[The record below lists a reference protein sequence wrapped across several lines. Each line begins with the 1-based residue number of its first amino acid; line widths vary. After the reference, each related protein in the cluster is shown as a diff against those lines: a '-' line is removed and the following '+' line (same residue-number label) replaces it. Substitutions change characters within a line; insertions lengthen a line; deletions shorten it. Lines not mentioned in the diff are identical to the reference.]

1 MLPVRPTCN
10 HDTNKFKC
18 KSLTMK
24 DNSEFH
30 SLFYRVP
37 DKKIQD
43 QFILKYVKINIVQ
56 RRRERKDKG
65 NSNKSQLDRTTKY
78 FVRNSEKVLVPV
90 CMDAFLN
97 ILHVS
102 RFRVNRITKAFHN
115 EGFIEEKR
123 GGFKQDDT
131 FRPKRECIMN
141 FINRFHC
148 VELHYCRGKTARKYL
163 LSELNVKKMWDIYSS
178 NSENLPV
185 KTVCL
190 FRHIFNTCYNLSFD
204 QPRKDVCSTCLS
216 LTERKKLEQDPEKK
230 QQIEHEKTLHK
241 LRFNAFY
248 ELLKDTD
255 PQLLIFSY
263 DCQKN
268 LP

>member
-1 MLPVRPTCN
+1 
-10 HDTNKFKC
+10 
-18 KSLTMK
+18 MK
-24 DNSEFH
+24 DICEFH

-43 QFILKYVKINIVQ
+43 QFILKYVKINIIQ

-115 EGFIEEKR
+115 EGFVEEKR
-123 GGFKQDDT
+123 GGFKQYDI

-148 VELHYCRGKTARKYL
+148 VESHYCRGKTARMYL
-163 LSELNVKKMWDIYSS
+163 PSELNVKKMWVIYSS

-185 KTVCL
+185 K
-190 FRHIFNTCYNLSFD
+190 
-204 QPRKDVCSTCLS
+204 LS
-216 LTERKKLEQDPEKK
+216 L
-230 QQIEHEKTLHK
+230 
-241 LRFNAFY
+241 
-248 ELLKDTD
+248 
-255 PQLLIFSY
+255 FSSHF
-263 DCQKN
+263 
-268 LP
+268 